1 MADEL
6 KPCPFCG
13 GEASASSRMDE
24 DLSTHN
30 QVEWKNVGCDNCEVY
45 FEIPDG
51 YDCGTAG
58 EQWNTRPAPKADSAL
73 VGELA
78 YHAETLQNVKDVLA
92 NGAHFADDPECH
104 PLYPN
109 YVVAVGAVLAAL
121 SDRDVVLEGLLREL
135 AGAEAHYRLM
145 HDTHGDGHMKAGRA
159 WDLMRR
165 AGDKARA
172 ALKGGV
178 DE

>member
-1 MADEL
+1 MVADERISEVIL
-6 KPCPFCG
+6 
-13 GEASASSRMDE
+13 ALR
-24 DLSTHN
+24 
-30 QVEWKNVGCDNCEVY
+30 QVNALIRHAKQCCRQAGAGAVSLDNADALVFSIIATLE
-45 FEIPDG
+45 
-51 YDCGTAG
+51 T
-58 EQWNTRPAPKADSAL
+58 TRPAPKADSAL

-78 YHAETLQNVKDVLA
+78 YHAETLQKVKDVLA

-121 SDRDVVLEGLLREL
+121 SDRDVVLEEI
-135 AGAEAHYRLM
+135 AGALERQDGEPISGNETARLHYWR
-145 HDTHGDGHMKAGRA
+145 
-159 WDLMRR
+159 
-165 AGDKARA
+165 DKAIDAARKIR